1 MQPNPQ
7 RGFLDT
13 ESRRR
18 FSTALAFE
26 IEQHEALTVGG
37 LQFGE
42 PMAEGFGR
50 TRGIGV
56 LGLR

>member
-1 MQPNPQ
+1 VQPNPQ
-7 RGFLDT
+7 RGLLDT

-18 FSTALAFE
+18 FGAALAFE
-26 IEQHEALTVGG
+26 IEQHETLTVGRR
-37 LQFGE
+37 QFGE